1 MHTPT
6 YKSSRSVK
14 KWKLPQKSEWQL
26 PSGDGEVGVGKGLGR
41 GKWGLL
47 GAGKFP
53 ACYLSQ
59 YRPHQ
64 FSFCDIEYLCC
75 ILSSL
80 LVILHSNKSERNKT
94 VLSLCHQTME
104 FTETFAS
111 YKIMGK
117 GWRKK
122 CVPRV
127 GEKLPGNSTAAKD
140 IKSADKEFEM
150 NSD

>member
-75 ILSSL
+75 IYFPVCLLYYTAIKARETKLFSLSVIKQWNSPRL
-80 LVILHSNKSERNKT
+80 LHHIKLWVKDE
-94 VLSLCHQTME
+94 
-104 FTETFAS
+104 
-111 YKIMGK
+111 GK
-117 GWRKK
+117 NAFQG
-122 CVPRV
+122 
-127 GEKLPGNSTAAKD
+127 
-140 IKSADKEFEM
+140 
-150 NSD
+150 

>member
-59 YRPHQ
+59 YRPNQ

-75 ILSSL
+75 IYFPVCLLYYTAIKAKETKLFSLS
-80 LVILHSNKSERNKT
+80 V
-94 VLSLCHQTME
+94 SLCHQTME

-117 GWRKK
+117 G
-122 CVPRV
+122 
-127 GEKLPGNSTAAKD
+127 
-140 IKSADKEFEM
+140 
-150 NSD
+150 